1 MSKENKV
8 QSQSISFITV
18 FVLITAARAILG
30 YIAVYFFRPV
40 WERLMGS
47 GKKSG

>member
-18 FVLITAARAILG
+18 FILITAARAILS
-30 YIAVYFFRPV
+30 YIVLYFFKPI
-40 WERLMGS
+40 WDWMMGV
-47 GKKSG
+47 KKKP